1 MLPIRSLKPFLCLTV
16 ILITFNLKCQ
26 SKREWKCAGDK
37 QIPMYVFF
45 LENYYK
51 LRSQILFLKDDIDC
65 YVIPEMERRA
75 VHIFA

>member
-1 MLPIRSLKPFLCLTV
+1 MLPIRSLNPFLCLTV

-26 SKREWKCAGDK
+26 SKGECAEDK

-51 LRSQILFLKDDIDC
+51 SRSQILFLKDDIDC